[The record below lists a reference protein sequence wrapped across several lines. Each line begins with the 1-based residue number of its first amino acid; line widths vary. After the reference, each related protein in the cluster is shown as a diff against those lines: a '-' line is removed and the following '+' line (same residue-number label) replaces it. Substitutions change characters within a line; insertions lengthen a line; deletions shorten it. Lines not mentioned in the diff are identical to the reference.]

1 MYHLEIMARNAG
13 VLHRL
18 VFEAAGSY
26 DLGTTI
32 RQAQELFGGR
42 LDILVEPIA
51 DECALAVEA
60 CPVIPHEDI
69 EAAGTR

>member
-13 VLHRL
+13 VLHRM
-18 VFEAAGSY
+18 VFEATGSF
-26 DLGTTI
+26 DLGQKI

-42 LDILVEPIA
+42 LDILVEPITES
-51 DECALAVEA
+51 DIAVLDA
-60 CPVIPHEDI
+60 IEDI